1 MIASILSPYLTSLK
15 IPTTAHKRKLSVM
28 AASLP
33 FWELRDLGTSQPQ
46 AAGVTS
52 AIRRYHNLHLK
63 RYTRPCN
70 LRYGDVTTV
79 EEPGTAQV
87 HTAPA

>member
-33 FWELRDLGTSQPQ
+33 FWELSDPGASQPQ
-46 AAGVTS
+46 AAGGNFCHQAWGVEKLFGRS
-52 AIRRYHNLHLK
+52 CPENS
-63 RYTRPCN
+63 TR
-70 LRYGDVTTV
+70 
-79 EEPGTAQV
+79 
-87 HTAPA
+87 